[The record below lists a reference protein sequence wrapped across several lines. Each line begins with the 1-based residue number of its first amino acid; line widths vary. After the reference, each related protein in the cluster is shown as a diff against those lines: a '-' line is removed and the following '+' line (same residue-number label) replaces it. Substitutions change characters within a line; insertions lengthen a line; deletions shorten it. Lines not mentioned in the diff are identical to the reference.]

1 MKSASFLECSKI
13 SVKWFCSARFDEVNL
28 RKCGQLLLVNLR
40 VQTFNV
46 DLTFESVDETPVKNK
61 EFEIN
66 VNSQTRTREICKFS

>member
-1 MKSASFLECSKI
+1 MWSAASS
-13 SVKWFCSARFDEVNL
+13 
-28 RKCGQLLLVNLR
+28 QLR